1 MDNTN
6 KLNKRG
12 LNKLSL
18 HIIMTALTLCSYLS
32 SCSVIRAD
40 VLGWIGNA
48 AFPIAVF
55 LLTEG
60 FKHTRSQSKYALRLF
75 IFGFIAEVPF
85 NRVSDPLEQNF
96 LWTLLLCLA
105 MLCLLDATWKLQNK
119 ALKICLSAAVIWLF
133 YNLAFL
139 LLVNFYGYAILMTAL
154 FYFTGIRKEGQY
166 SPNIPHKLAQLFGMI
181 TICCFLM
188 NYPPLFSFELL
199 GFEVDIGKHIFSLL
213 ALPLI
218 WMYNGKLGR
227 YNVVIKYAF
236 YIFYP
241 LQLIILHLI

>member
-1 MDNTN
+1 MDNIN
-6 KLNKRG
+6 KQNKRR

-18 HIIMTALTLCSYLS
+18 HIILLVLTLCSYLW

-40 VLGWIGNA
+40 VLSWIGNA

-60 FKHTRSQSKYALRLF
+60 FKHTRSRGKYALRLF
-75 IFGFIAEVPF
+75 FFGLIAEVPF
-85 NRVSDPLEQNF
+85 NRVSDPLEQNIM
-96 LWTLLLCLA
+96 LTLLLCLA
-105 MLCLLDATWKLQNK
+105 MLCLLEATWKLQNK
-119 ALKICLSAAVIWLF
+119 AVKLCLSAAVIWLF

-139 LLVNFYGYAILMTAL
+139 LLVQFYGYAILMTAL
-154 FYFTGIRKEGQY
+154 FYFTGIRKEEQN
-166 SPNIPHKLAQLFGMI
+166 SPNVPQKLTQFFGMMI
-181 TICCFLM
+181 ICCFLM
-188 NYPPLFSFELL
+188 SYPPLFSFELFGL
-199 GFEVDIGKHIFSLL
+199 EVDIGKHIFALL

-218 WMYNGKLGR
+218 WMYNGELGR

-241 LQLIILHLI
+241 LQLMILHLI